1 MLHRDSSSQQT
12 FRAKPHTDRRL
23 NQETLRVPDFDL
35 TEEQSAVQRLAHE
48 FARKEIVPVAE
59 HHDRTAEFPW
69 QILKKAYE
77 VGLMNPNIP
86 TEYGGP
92 GLTLLDEMVINEEL
106 AWGCAGISGSLT
118 INNVASLPI
127 LIAGNEQQKKT
138 YLGRLSRDQQLAAYA
153 VTEPNA
159 GTDVAGIQTKA
170 ERVGD
175 EYILNGTKQFIT
187 NASVANFFV
196 VFAVTDKS
204 AKGKGISAFIVDR
217 DWPGVI
223 PGRKDDKMGQRAS
236 NTAQLM
242 FEDVRVPK
250 ANLLGDEGDAFKI
263 AMKVFDR
270 SRPGTGVLA
279 VGVARR
285 ALEEAVKYARER
297 KTFGVP
303 IGQHQ
308 AIGFKIADMATQVQA
323 ARWLCWHAAWLVDQ
337 RRKSSR
343 EASMAKCFAAE
354 TAVKVTSEAVQIF
367 GGYGY
372 VKDYVVEKL
381 YRDAKV
387 FPIYEGTSEVQ
398 RLIIG
403 RSLLQDQAG

>member
-1 MLHRDSSSQQT
+1 M
-12 FRAKPHTDRRL
+12 
-23 NQETLRVPDFDL
+23 PDFNL
-35 TEEQSAVQRLAHE
+35 TDEQSAVQRLAHE
-48 FARKEIVPVAE
+48 FAQNEIVPLAE
-59 HHDRTAEFPW
+59 HYDRTAEFPW
-69 QILKKAYE
+69 PIVKKAYE

-86 TEYGGP
+86 ASYGGP
-92 GLTLLDEMVINEEL
+92 GLTLFEEMLINEEL
-106 AWGCAGISGSLT
+106 AWGCAGIAGSLT
-118 INNVASLPI
+118 INNVATLPI
-127 LIAGNEQQKKT
+127 LIAGTEQQKKT
-138 YLGRLSRDQQLAAYA
+138 YLTRLSHDQQLMAYA

-159 GTDVAGIQTKA
+159 GTDVAAIQTKA
-170 ERVGD
+170 DRVGD

-187 NASVANFFV
+187 NASVANFFI

-250 ANLLGDEGDAFKI
+250 ANLLGKEGDAFKI
-263 AMKVFDR
+263 AMKVFDC
-270 SRPGTGVLA
+270 SRPGSGVLA

-285 ALEEAVKYARER
+285 ALEEAVKYAGER

-308 AIGFKIADMATQVQA
+308 AIQFKIADMATRIQA
-323 ARWLCWHAAWLVDQ
+323 SRWLCWHAAWLVDHG
-337 RRKSSR
+337 RKSSR

-354 TAVKVTSEAVQIF
+354 TAVSVTSEAVQIF

-387 FPIYEGTSEVQ
+387 FQIYEGTSEIQ

-403 RSLLQDQAG
+403 RSFFQN

>member
-1 MLHRDSSSQQT
+1 
-12 FRAKPHTDRRL
+12 
-23 NQETLRVPDFDL
+23 VPDFNL
-35 TEEQSAVQRLAHE
+35 TDEQSAVQRLAHE
-48 FARKEIVPVAE
+48 FARNEIVPVAE
-59 HHDRTAEFPW
+59 HYDRTAEFPW
-69 QILKKAYE
+69 PVVKKAYE

-92 GLTLLDEMVINEEL
+92 GLTLFEEMLINEEL

-127 LIAGNEQQKKT
+127 LIGGNEQQKKT
-138 YLGRLSRDQQLAAYA
+138 YLGRLSRDHQLAAYA

-159 GTDVAGIQTKA
+159 GTDVAAIQTKA
-170 ERVGD
+170 ELVFD

-187 NASVANFFV
+187 NASVANFFI
-196 VFAVTDKS
+196 VFAVTDKT

-236 NTAQLM
+236 NTGQLI

-250 ANLLGDEGDAFKI
+250 GNLLGQEGDAFKI

-270 SRPGTGVLA
+270 SRPGTGTLA

-285 ALEEAVKYARER
+285 AFEEAVKYAGER

-308 AIGFKIADMATQVQA
+308 AIQFKIADMATQIQA
-323 ARWLCWHAAWLVDQ
+323 ARWLCWHAAWLFDQ
-337 RRKSSR
+337 GHKSSR
-343 EASMAKCFAAE
+343 EASMAKCFGAE
-354 TAVKVTSEAVQIF
+354 TAVNVTSEAVQIF

-387 FPIYEGTSEVQ
+387 FQIYEGTSEIQ

-403 RSLLQDQAG
+403 RSFLRNQAS

>member
-1 MLHRDSSSQQT
+1 M
-12 FRAKPHTDRRL
+12 
-23 NQETLRVPDFDL
+23 PDFNL
-35 TEEQSAVQRLAHE
+35 TDEQSAVQRLAHE
-48 FARKEIVPVAE
+48 FARNEIVPVAE

-69 QILKKAYE
+69 QVVKKAYE

-86 TEYGGP
+86 AEYGGP
-92 GLTLLDEMVINEEL
+92 GLTLFEEMLINEEL

-118 INNVASLPI
+118 INNVASMPI
-127 LIAGNEQQKKT
+127 LIAGNEQQKQT
-138 YLGRLSRDQQLAAYA
+138 YLTRLSHEQQLAAYA
-153 VTEPNA
+153 VSEPNA
-159 GTDVAGIQTKA
+159 GTDVAAIQTKA

-196 VFAVTDKS
+196 VLAVTDRS
-204 AKGKGISAFIVDR
+204 AKGKGISAFIVER

-236 NTAQLM
+236 NTAQLI

-250 ANLLGDEGDAFKI
+250 ENLLGQEGDAFKI

-285 ALEEAVKYARER
+285 ALEEAVKYAGER

-308 AIGFKIADMATQVQA
+308 AIQFKIADMATQIQA
-323 ARWLCWHAAWLVDQ
+323 GRWLCWHAAWLVDQ
-337 RRKSSR
+337 GQKSSR
-343 EASMAKCFAAE
+343 EASMAKCFGAQ
-354 TAVKVTSEAVQIF
+354 TAVNATSEAVQIF

-387 FPIYEGTSEVQ
+387 FQIYEGTSEIQ

-403 RSLLQDQAG
+403 RSFLKNNAS

>member
-1 MLHRDSSSQQT
+1 
-12 FRAKPHTDRRL
+12 
-23 NQETLRVPDFDL
+23 VPDFNL
-35 TEEQSAVQRLAHE
+35 TDEQDAVRRLAHE
-48 FARKEIVPVAE
+48 FARNEIVPVAG
-59 HHDRTAEFPW
+59 HYDQTAEFPW
-69 QILKKAYE
+69 PIVKKAYE
-77 VGLMNPNIP
+77 VGLMNLNIP
-86 TEYGGP
+86 TKYGGP
-92 GLTLLDEMVINEEL
+92 GLTLFDEMLINEEL

-118 INNVASLPI
+118 INNVATLPI

-138 YLGRLSRDQQLAAYA
+138 YLGRLAHDHQLMAYA

-159 GTDVAGIQTKA
+159 GTDVAAIQSKA

-175 EYILNGTKQFIT
+175 DYILNGTKQFIT
-187 NASVANFFV
+187 NASVANFFI
-196 VFAVTDKS
+196 VFAVTDKT
-204 AKGKGISAFIVDR
+204 AKGKGISAFIVER
-217 DWPGVI
+217 DWPGVS

-236 NTAQLM
+236 NTAQLI

-250 ANLLGDEGDAFKI
+250 ENLLGQEGDAFKI
-263 AMKVFDR
+263 AMSVFDR
-270 SRPGTGVLA
+270 SRPGTGILA

-285 ALEEAVKYARER
+285 AFEEAVKYACER
-297 KTFGVP
+297 RTFGVM

-308 AIGFKIADMATQVQA
+308 AIQFKIADMATQIQA

-337 RRKSSR
+337 GHKSSR
-343 EASMAKCFAAE
+343 EASMAKCFGAEAA
-354 TAVKVTSEAVQIF
+354 VNVTSEAVQIF

-387 FPIYEGTSEVQ
+387 FQIYEGTSEIQ

-403 RSLLQDQAG
+403 RSFIQNNAR

>member
-1 MLHRDSSSQQT
+1 
-12 FRAKPHTDRRL
+12 
-23 NQETLRVPDFDL
+23 VPDFDL
-35 TEEQSAVQRLAHE
+35 TDEQSAVQRLAHE
-48 FARKEIVPVAE
+48 FARNEIVPVAE

-69 QILKKAYE
+69 QVVKKAYE
-77 VGLMNPNIP
+77 IGLMNPNIP

-92 GLTLLDEMVINEEL
+92 GLTLLDEMLINEEL
-106 AWGCAGISGSLT
+106 SWGCAGIAGSLT

-138 YLGRLSRDQQLAAYA
+138 YLGRLSQDHQLAAYA

-159 GTDVAGIQTKA
+159 GTDVAAIQTKA

-175 EYILNGTKQFIT
+175 EYILSGTKQFIT

-196 VFAVTDKS
+196 VFAVTDRS
-204 AKGKGISAFIVDR
+204 AKGKGISAFIVEQ
-217 DWPGVI
+217 DWAGVI

-236 NTAQLM
+236 NTAQII
-242 FEDVRVPK
+242 FEEVRVPK
-250 ANLLGDEGDAFKI
+250 ENLLGEEGDAFKI

-303 IGQHQ
+303 IGEHQ
-308 AIGFKIADMATQVQA
+308 AIAFKIADMATQVQA

-337 RRKSSR
+337 GRKSSR

-354 TAVKVTSEAVQIF
+354 TAVTVTSEAVQIF

-403 RSLLQDQAG
+403 RSFLQNQGS

>member
-1 MLHRDSSSQQT
+1 
-12 FRAKPHTDRRL
+12 
-23 NQETLRVPDFDL
+23 VPDFNL
-35 TEEQSAVQRLAHE
+35 TDEQTAVQRLAHE
-48 FARKEIVPVAE
+48 FARNEIVPVAE

-69 QILKKAYE
+69 QVIKKAYE

-92 GLTLLDEMVINEEL
+92 GLTLFEEMLINEEL

-127 LIAGNEQQKKT
+127 LIGGNEQQKKT
-138 YLGRLSRDQQLAAYA
+138 YLGRLSQEQQLAAYA
-153 VTEPNA
+153 VSEPNA
-159 GTDVAGIQTKA
+159 GTDVAAIQTKA

-187 NASVANFFV
+187 NASTANFFV

-204 AKGKGISAFIVDR
+204 AKGKGISAFIVER

-236 NTAQLM
+236 NTAQLI
-242 FEDVRVPK
+242 FEEVRVPK
-250 ANLLGDEGDAFKI
+250 ENLLGQEGDAFKI

-285 ALEEAVKYARER
+285 ALEEAVKYAGER

-308 AIGFKIADMATQVQA
+308 AIQFKIADVATQIQA

-337 RRKSSR
+337 GRSSSR
-343 EASMAKCFAAE
+343 EASMAKCFGAQ
-354 TAVKVTSEAVQIF
+354 TAVNATSEAVQIF

-387 FPIYEGTSEVQ
+387 FQIYEGTSEIQ

-403 RSLLQDQAG
+403 RSFLKNSAS

>member
-1 MLHRDSSSQQT
+1 M
-12 FRAKPHTDRRL
+12 
-23 NQETLRVPDFDL
+23 PDFNL
-35 TEEQSAVQRLAHE
+35 TDEQTAVQRLAHE
-48 FARKEIVPVAE
+48 FARNEIVPVAE

-69 QILKKAYE
+69 QVIKKAYE

-92 GLTLLDEMVINEEL
+92 GLTLFEEMLINEEL

-127 LIAGNEQQKKT
+127 LIAGSEPQKKT
-138 YLGRLSRDQQLAAYA
+138 YLGRLSQEQQLAAYA
-153 VTEPNA
+153 VSEPNA
-159 GTDVAGIQTKA
+159 GTDVAAIQTKA

-187 NASVANFFV
+187 NASTANFFV

-204 AKGKGISAFIVDR
+204 AKGKGISAFIVER

-236 NTAQLM
+236 NTAQLI
-242 FEDVRVPK
+242 FEEVRVPK
-250 ANLLGDEGDAFKI
+250 ENLLGQEGDAFKI

-285 ALEEAVKYARER
+285 ALEEAVKYAGER

-308 AIGFKIADMATQVQA
+308 AIQFKIADVATQIQA

-337 RRKSSR
+337 GRSSSR
-343 EASMAKCFAAE
+343 EASMAKCFGAQ
-354 TAVKVTSEAVQIF
+354 TAVNATSEAVQIF

-387 FPIYEGTSEVQ
+387 FQIYEGTSEIQ

-403 RSLLQDQAG
+403 RSFLKNSAS

>member
-1 MLHRDSSSQQT
+1 
-12 FRAKPHTDRRL
+12 
-23 NQETLRVPDFDL
+23 VPDFDL
-35 TEEQSAVQRLAHE
+35 TDEQSAVQRLAHE
-48 FARKEIVPVAE
+48 FARNEIVPVAE

-69 QILKKAYE
+69 QVVKKAYE
-77 VGLMNPNIP
+77 IGLMNPNIP

-92 GLTLLDEMVINEEL
+92 GLTLLDEMLINEEL
-106 AWGCAGISGSLT
+106 SWGCAGIAGSLT

-138 YLGRLSRDQQLAAYA
+138 YLGRLSQDHQLAAYA

-159 GTDVAGIQTKA
+159 GTDVAAIQTKA

-175 EYILNGTKQFIT
+175 EYILSGTKQFIT

-196 VFAVTDKS
+196 VFAVTDRS
-204 AKGKGISAFIVDR
+204 AKGKGISAFIVEQ
-217 DWPGVI
+217 DWAGVI

-236 NTAQLM
+236 NTAQII
-242 FEDVRVPK
+242 FEEVRVPK
-250 ANLLGDEGDAFKI
+250 ENLLGEEGDAFKI

-285 ALEEAVKYARER
+285 ALEEAVKYASER

-303 IGQHQ
+303 IGEHQ
-308 AIGFKIADMATQVQA
+308 AIAFKIADMATQVQA

-337 RRKSSR
+337 GRKSSR

-354 TAVKVTSEAVQIF
+354 TAVTVTSEAVQIF

-403 RSLLQDQAG
+403 RSFLQNQGS

>member
-1 MLHRDSSSQQT
+1 M
-12 FRAKPHTDRRL
+12 
-23 NQETLRVPDFDL
+23 PDFNL
-35 TEEQSAVQRLAHE
+35 TDEQTAVQRLAHE
-48 FARKEIVPVAE
+48 FARNEIVPVAE

-69 QILKKAYE
+69 QVIKKAYE

-92 GLTLLDEMVINEEL
+92 GLTLFEEMLINEEL

-127 LIAGNEQQKKT
+127 LIGGNEQQKKT
-138 YLGRLSRDQQLAAYA
+138 YLGRLSQEQQLAAYA
-153 VTEPNA
+153 VSEPNA
-159 GTDVAGIQTKA
+159 GTDVAAIQTKA

-187 NASVANFFV
+187 NASTANFFV

-204 AKGKGISAFIVDR
+204 AKGKGISAFIVER

-236 NTAQLM
+236 NTAQLI
-242 FEDVRVPK
+242 FEEVRVPK
-250 ANLLGDEGDAFKI
+250 ENLLGQEGDAFKI

-285 ALEEAVKYARER
+285 ALEEAVKYAGER

-308 AIGFKIADMATQVQA
+308 AIQFKIADVATQIQA

-337 RRKSSR
+337 GRSSSR
-343 EASMAKCFAAE
+343 EASMAKCFGAQ
-354 TAVKVTSEAVQIF
+354 TAVNATSEAVQIF

-387 FPIYEGTSEVQ
+387 FQIYEGTSEIQ

-403 RSLLQDQAG
+403 RSFLKNSAS

>member
-1 MLHRDSSSQQT
+1 M
-12 FRAKPHTDRRL
+12 
-23 NQETLRVPDFDL
+23 PDFSL
-35 TEEQSAVQRLAHE
+35 TDEQSAVQRLAHE
-48 FARKEIVPVAE
+48 FARNEIVPCAE

-69 QILKKAYE
+69 HVLKKAYE

-86 TEYGGP
+86 AEYGGP
-92 GLTLLDEMVINEEL
+92 GLTLFEEMLINEEL

-127 LIAGNEQQKKT
+127 LIAGNEDQKKT
-138 YLGRLSRDQQLAAYA
+138 YLGRLTQDHQLAAYA
-153 VTEPNA
+153 VSEPNA
-159 GTDVAGIQTKA
+159 GTDVAAIQTRA
-170 ERVGD
+170 ERVGE
-175 EYILNGTKQFIT
+175 EYVLNGTKQFIT
-187 NASVANFFV
+187 NASVANFYV
-196 VFAVTDKS
+196 VFAVTDRS
-204 AKGKGISAFIVDR
+204 AKGKGISAFIVER

-250 ANLLGDEGDAFKI
+250 ANLLAQEGDAFKI
-263 AMKVFDR
+263 AMRVFDR

-279 VGVARR
+279 IGVARR
-285 ALEEAVKYARER
+285 AFEEAVKYAGER

-308 AIGFKIADMATQVQA
+308 AIQFKIADMATQIQA

-337 RRKSSR
+337 GHRSSR
-343 EASMAKCFAAE
+343 EASMAKYFGAQ
-354 TAVKVTSEAVQIF
+354 TAVAVTSEAVQIF

-387 FPIYEGTSEVQ
+387 FQIYEGTSEIQ

-403 RSLLQDQAG
+403 RSFLPTAAS

>member
-1 MLHRDSSSQQT
+1 M
-12 FRAKPHTDRRL
+12 
-23 NQETLRVPDFDL
+23 PDFNL
-35 TEEQSAVQRLAHE
+35 TDEQTAVQRLAHE
-48 FARKEIVPVAE
+48 FARNEIVPVAE

-69 QILKKAYE
+69 QVIKKAYE

-92 GLTLLDEMVINEEL
+92 GLTLFEEMLINEEL

-127 LIAGNEQQKKT
+127 LIAGSEPQKKT
-138 YLGRLSRDQQLAAYA
+138 YLGRLSHEQQLAAYA
-153 VTEPNA
+153 VSEPNA
-159 GTDVAGIQTKA
+159 GTDVAAIQTKA

-204 AKGKGISAFIVDR
+204 AKGKGISAFIVER

-236 NTAQLM
+236 NTAQLI
-242 FEDVRVPK
+242 FEEVRVPK
-250 ANLLGDEGDAFKI
+250 ENLLGQEGDAFKI

-285 ALEEAVKYARER
+285 ALEEAVKYAGER

-308 AIGFKIADMATQVQA
+308 AIQFKIADVATQIQA

-337 RRKSSR
+337 GHKSSR
-343 EASMAKCFAAE
+343 EASMAKCFGAQ
-354 TAVKVTSEAVQIF
+354 TAVNATSEAVQIF

-387 FPIYEGTSEVQ
+387 FQIYEGTSEIQ

-403 RSLLQDQAG
+403 RSFLQNHAS

>member
-1 MLHRDSSSQQT
+1 
-12 FRAKPHTDRRL
+12 
-23 NQETLRVPDFDL
+23 VPDFNL
-35 TEEQSAVQRLAHE
+35 TDEQMAVQRLAHE
-48 FARKEIVPVAE
+48 FAQNEIVPVAE

-69 QILKKAYE
+69 PIVKKAYE

-92 GLTLLDEMVINEEL
+92 GLTLFDEMLINEEL
-106 AWGCAGISGSLT
+106 SWGCAGISGSLT

-138 YLGRLSRDQQLAAYA
+138 YLGRLSHDHQLAAYA
-153 VTEPNA
+153 VSEPNA
-159 GTDVAGIQTKA
+159 GTDVAAIQTKA

-175 EYILNGTKQFIT
+175 EYLLNGTKQFIT
-187 NASVANFFV
+187 NASVANFFI

-204 AKGKGISAFIVDR
+204 ARGKGISAFIVER
-217 DWPGVI
+217 DWAGVI

-236 NTAQLM
+236 NTAQLI

-250 ANLLGDEGDAFKI
+250 ENLLGQEGDAFKI

-285 ALEEAVKYARER
+285 ALEEAVKYAGER

-308 AIGFKIADMATQVQA
+308 AIQFKIADMATQIQA

-337 RRKSSR
+337 GRRSSR
-343 EASMAKCFAAE
+343 EASMAKCFGAE
-354 TAVKVTSEAVQIF
+354 TAVNVTSEAVQIF

-387 FPIYEGTSEVQ
+387 FQIYEGTSEIQ

-403 RSLLQDQAG
+403 RSFLENSAS

>member
-1 MLHRDSSSQQT
+1 M
-12 FRAKPHTDRRL
+12 
-23 NQETLRVPDFDL
+23 PDFNL
-35 TEEQSAVQRLAHE
+35 TDEQTAVQRLAHE
-48 FARKEIVPVAE
+48 FARNEIVPVAE

-69 QILKKAYE
+69 QVIKKAYE

-92 GLTLLDEMVINEEL
+92 GLTLFEEMLIHEEL

-127 LIAGNEQQKKT
+127 LIGGNEQQKKT
-138 YLGRLSRDQQLAAYA
+138 YLGRLSQEQQLAAYA
-153 VTEPNA
+153 VSEPNA
-159 GTDVAGIQTKA
+159 GTDVAAIQTKA

-187 NASVANFFV
+187 NASTANFFV

-204 AKGKGISAFIVDR
+204 AKGKGISAFIVER

-236 NTAQLM
+236 NTAQLI
-242 FEDVRVPK
+242 FEEVRVPK
-250 ANLLGDEGDAFKI
+250 ENLLGQEGDAFKI

-285 ALEEAVKYARER
+285 ALEEAVKYAGER

-308 AIGFKIADMATQVQA
+308 AIQFKIADVATQIQA

-337 RRKSSR
+337 GRSSSR
-343 EASMAKCFAAE
+343 EASMAKCFGAQ
-354 TAVKVTSEAVQIF
+354 TAVNATSEAVQIF

-387 FPIYEGTSEVQ
+387 FQIYEGTSEIQ

-403 RSLLQDQAG
+403 RSFLKNSAS

>member
-1 MLHRDSSSQQT
+1 M
-12 FRAKPHTDRRL
+12 
-23 NQETLRVPDFDL
+23 PDFNL
-35 TEEQSAVQRLAHE
+35 TDEQSAVQRLAHE
-48 FARKEIVPVAE
+48 FARNEIMPVAE
-59 HHDRTAEFPW
+59 HHDRTAKFPW
-69 QILKKAYE
+69 QVVKKAYE

-92 GLTLLDEMVINEEL
+92 GLTLFEEMLINEEL

-127 LIAGNEQQKKT
+127 LIAGNEQQKRT
-138 YLGRLSRDQQLAAYA
+138 YLGRLSHEQQLAAYA
-153 VTEPNA
+153 VSEPNA
-159 GTDVAGIQTKA
+159 GTDVAAIQTKA

-187 NASVANFFV
+187 NASVADFFV

-204 AKGKGISAFIVDR
+204 AKGKGISAFIVER
-217 DWPGVI
+217 DWAGVI

-236 NTAQLM
+236 NTAQLI

-250 ANLLGDEGDAFKI
+250 ENLLGQEGDAFKI

-285 ALEEAVKYARER
+285 ALEEAVKYAGER

-308 AIGFKIADMATQVQA
+308 AIQFKIADMATQIQA

-337 RRKSSR
+337 GHRSSR
-343 EASMAKCFAAE
+343 EASMAKCFGAQ
-354 TAVKVTSEAVQIF
+354 TAVNVTSEAVQIF

-387 FPIYEGTSEVQ
+387 YQIYEGTSEIQ

-403 RSLLQDQAG
+403 RSFLQNHAS

>member
-1 MLHRDSSSQQT
+1 
-12 FRAKPHTDRRL
+12 
-23 NQETLRVPDFDL
+23 VPDFNL
-35 TEEQSAVQRLAHE
+35 TDEQTAVQRLAHE
-48 FARKEIVPVAE
+48 FARNEIVPVAE

-69 QILKKAYE
+69 QVIKKAYE

-92 GLTLLDEMVINEEL
+92 GLTLFEEMLINEEL

-127 LIAGNEQQKKT
+127 LIAGSEPQKKT
-138 YLGRLSRDQQLAAYA
+138 YLGRLSHEQQLAAYA
-153 VTEPNA
+153 VSEPNA
-159 GTDVAGIQTKA
+159 GTDVAAIQTKA

-204 AKGKGISAFIVDR
+204 AKGKGISAFIVER

-236 NTAQLM
+236 NTAQLI
-242 FEDVRVPK
+242 FEEVRVPK
-250 ANLLGDEGDAFKI
+250 ENLLGQEGDAFKI

-285 ALEEAVKYARER
+285 ALEEAVKYAGER

-308 AIGFKIADMATQVQA
+308 AIQFKIADVATQIQA

-337 RRKSSR
+337 GHKSSR
-343 EASMAKCFAAE
+343 EASMAKCFGAQ
-354 TAVKVTSEAVQIF
+354 TAVNATSEAVQIF

-387 FPIYEGTSEVQ
+387 FQIYEGTSEIQ

-403 RSLLQDQAG
+403 RSFLQNSAS